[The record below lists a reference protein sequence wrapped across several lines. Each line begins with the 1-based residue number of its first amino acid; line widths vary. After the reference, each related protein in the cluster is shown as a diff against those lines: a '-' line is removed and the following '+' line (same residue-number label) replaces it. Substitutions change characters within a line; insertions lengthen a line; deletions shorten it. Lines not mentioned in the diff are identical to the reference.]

1 MDYCVAIK
9 NMKTDRNKENRN
21 KTASSKVVY
30 ILFHLYKH
38 VLFRLGLKKFWII
51 NVKSFSKPILNSCFV
66 ITSWKFRGGES
77 VCSQVAH
84 SLMEETDTG

>member
-38 VLFRLGLKKFWII
+38 VLFRLGLKNFG
-51 NVKSFSKPILNSCFV
+51 L
-66 ITSWKFRGGES
+66 
-77 VCSQVAH
+77 
-84 SLMEETDTG
+84 